1 MPSGP
6 NNLGDYLQRKA
17 SQLDLGRGDELK
29 QIQDYLDARFR
40 RQVRALSTHNGTLTV
55 TTPNSSMATELRYAQ
70 MQIRADLKEDIT
82 DIKKLVIKIR

>member
-17 SQLDLGRGDELK
+17 AKLDLGRGDELK
-29 QIQDYLDARFR
+29 QIQDYLDKRFGN
-40 RQVRALSTHNGTLTV
+40 QVSALSTQNGTLTV
-55 TTPNSSMATELRYAQ
+55 ITPNSSMATELHYAQ
-70 MQIRADLKEDIT
+70 LQIMADLT